1 MVKHCYSIFIDKILI
16 TKVYNSI
23 DFQKLN
29 HIFAKQLGSVDKKLF
44 GLCPTGTFQTSS
56 KHKESFYVLPEL
68 KLSRNIDWPGGSV
81 PLSTPLCG
89 FEVRITKIDIMKISH

>member
-1 MVKHCYSIFIDKILI
+1 MYSPFCLKRIA
-16 TKVYNSI
+16 
-23 DFQKLN
+23 QK
-29 HIFAKQLGSVDKKLF
+29 FSKSLGGLDQKLF

-68 KLSRNIDWPGGSV
+68 KLSRNIDWPGGLV

-89 FEVRITKIDIMKISH
+89 FEVRIAIIRTGKNFT

>member
-1 MVKHCYSIFIDKILI
+1 MYSPIHLKRIAQIFSKSLGGLDQKI
-16 TKVYNSI
+16 
-23 DFQKLN
+23 
-29 HIFAKQLGSVDKKLF
+29 F

-68 KLSRNIDWPGGSV
+68 KLSRNIDWPGGVV

-89 FEVRITKIDIMKISH
+89 FEVRIAMIDTITISHEILPYPNHEHLLRFLG

>member
-1 MVKHCYSIFIDKILI
+1 MKKSLGGQD
-16 TKVYNSI
+16 
-23 DFQKLN
+23 QK
-29 HIFAKQLGSVDKKLF
+29 SF

-89 FEVRITKIDIMKISH
+89 FKVRNAIIDTIKKFT